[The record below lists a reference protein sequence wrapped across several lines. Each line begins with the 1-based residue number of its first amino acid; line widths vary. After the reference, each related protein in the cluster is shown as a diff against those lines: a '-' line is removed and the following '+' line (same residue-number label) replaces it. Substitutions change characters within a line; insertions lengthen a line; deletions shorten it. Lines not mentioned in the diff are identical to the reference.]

1 MANKELIIREFVRRE
16 ILGVLKESG
25 PSKQFKKAAEELYDA
40 EMKQQ
45 KLKDKFIKSK
55 STAEKQLLKQELIA
69 QHKLVQIAQQKF
81 SNMLMIEPADDLD
94 ESVKKKRL
102 SELELTT
109 QTTGATPNTTD
120 SGKGGVAGIQNLIKN
135 VSNYEQFVSQ
145 LGSLAQDPK
154 VQAFLNAGTGD
165 GNQSD
170 DKFKATEKAIPVK
183 NLRPTQNEIDVEG
196 SLKWPLTDVKSLNNC
211 LKKGPVTIKAPVVT
225 YNGEFIID
233 GHHRWS
239 QLYSMN
245 KDGVI
250 NCIDLSGP
258 KLKPID
264 VLKVVQ
270 LAIAAE
276 LGRIDSATVKE
287 GNNLLKL
294 DGNAIAKF
302 VTNTITKD
310 CVKVFNSIKGAVYGK
325 LDKNSIASKIV
336 VPNVMEMQKTS
347 QPVLG
352 APKRNVMPQTDD
364 ATNAMQNLAKGVIN
378 FNEPFTAEQII
389 RKTIREIISELELTT
404 QTTGKT
410 ASNNSTATAVPA
422 EATEN
427 AEEGLEDGL
436 KALQQ
441 LTKKVEESKY
451 KSSRKK
457 PINEFEPITF
467 TLGMVIS
474 APGILKG
481 LGWVADK
488 ISKPFLDDKQKGTVV
503 GKALAKA
510 AHSLE
515 DTYLQSIA
523 GWIKAIYPDIFG
535 YIEYEEN
542 NELGKAAKKVYLAL
556 VIGAGVH
563 AGVSAANAHSLIVK
577 SIEGGATLVKTAE
590 VVELGVAIA
599 KAA

>member
-1 MANKELIIREFVRRE
+1 MNKERIIREFVRSE
-16 ILGVLKESG
+16 ILNVLKESG
-25 PSKQFKKAAEELYDA
+25 PSKGFKKAAEELYDA
-40 EMKQQ
+40 ELKQQ

-102 SELELTT
+102 NELELTT

-165 GNQSD
+165 GDQND
-170 DKFKATEKAIPVK
+170 DKFTATAKAIPVK
-183 NLRPTQNEIDVEG
+183 NLRPTQNEIDVNG
-196 SLKWPLTDVKSLNNC
+196 SLKWPLTKPDSLKNC
-211 LKKGPVTIKAPVVT
+211 LQKGAVTIKAPVVT

-276 LGRIDSATVKE
+276 IGKVPVATVQ
-287 GNNLLKL
+287 GQNLLKL
-294 DGNAIAKF
+294 NGNAVAKF
-302 VTNTITKD
+302 VIDTITED
-310 CVKVFNSIKGAVYGK
+310 CVKVFNNLKGAALGK
-325 LDKNSIASKIV
+325 LDKNNIAGKVI

-347 QPVLG
+347 QPVAG

-378 FNEPFTAEQII
+378 FNEPFTSEQII
-389 RKTIREIISELELTT
+389 RKMIREIISELELTT
-404 QTTGKT
+404 QTTGKPT
-410 ASNNSTATAVPA
+410 SNNSTATAVPA

-436 KALQQ
+436 EALQQ

-488 ISKPFLDDKQKGTVV
+488 ISKPFLKDKQKGTTV
-503 GKALAKA
+503 GKALAHA

-515 DTYLQSIA
+515 DKYLQSIA
-523 GWIKAIYPDIFG
+523 GWIKALYPDIFG
-535 YIEYEEN
+535 YMEYKEN
-542 NELGKAAKKVYLAL
+542 NELGKAAKKVYMGL
-556 VIGAGVH
+556 VIGAGVS
-563 AGVSAANAHSLIVK
+563 AGVSALEAHSLIVK
-577 SIEGGATLVKTAE
+577 SIEGGATLVKAAE

-599 KAA
+599 KA

>member
-1 MANKELIIREFVRRE
+1 MNKERIIREFVRSE
-16 ILGVLKESG
+16 ILNVLKESG
-25 PSKQFKKAAEELYDA
+25 PSKGFKKAAEELYDA
-40 EMKQQ
+40 ELKQQ

-102 SELELTT
+102 NELELTT

-154 VQAFLNAGTGD
+154 VQAFLNAGTADGD
-165 GNQSD
+165 QSD
-170 DKFKATEKAIPVK
+170 DKFTATAKAIPVK
-183 NLRPTQNEIDVEG
+183 NLRPTQNEIDVDG
-196 SLKWPLTDVKSLNNC
+196 SLKWPLTKTDSLKNC
-211 LKKGPVTIKAPVVT
+211 LQKGAVTIKAPVVT

-276 LGRIDSATVKE
+276 TGEVPSASVKE

-294 DGNAIAKF
+294 DGDAIAKF
-302 VTNTITKD
+302 VIDTITED
-310 CVKVFNSIKGAVYGK
+310 CVKVFNNLKGAALGK
-325 LDKNSIASKIV
+325 LDKNNIAGKVI

-347 QPVLG
+347 QPVAG

-378 FNEPFTAEQII
+378 FNEPFTSEQII
-389 RKTIREIISELELTT
+389 RKMIREIISELELTT
-404 QTTGKT
+404 QTTGKP
-410 ASNNSTATAVPA
+410 ASNNSAPADVPV

-441 LTKKVEESKY
+441 FTKKVEESKS
-451 KSSRKK
+451 KSPRKK
-457 PINEFEPITF
+457 PVNEFEPISF
-467 TLGMVIS
+467 TLGTLLS
-474 APGILKG
+474 TPGILKG
-481 LGWVADK
+481 LGWVSDK
-488 ISKPFLDDKQKGTVV
+488 ISKPFLKDKQKGTIV
-503 GKALAKA
+503 GKALAHA
-510 AHSLE
+510 SHWLE
-515 DTYLQSIA
+515 DKYLGSIA
-523 GWIKAIYPDIFG
+523 AGLKAVYPETFPM
-535 YIEYEEN
+535 EYAEN
-542 NELGKAAKKVYLAL
+542 NELGKAAKKVYMVMLMA
-556 VIGAGVH
+556 AGVH
-563 AGVSAANAHSLIVK
+563 AGMSAVNAHSLIIK
-577 SIEGGATLVKTAE
+577 SIEGGATLVKSAEAIELATAL
-590 VVELGVAIA
+590 VEA
-599 KAA
+599 

>member
-1 MANKELIIREFVRRE
+1 MANKERIIREFVRRE

-55 STAEKQLLKQELIA
+55 STAEKQLLKQELVA

-109 QTTGATPNTTD
+109 QTTG
-120 SGKGGVAGIQNLIKN
+120 
-135 VSNYEQFVSQ
+135 
-145 LGSLAQDPK
+145 
-154 VQAFLNAGTGD
+154 
-165 GNQSD
+165 
-170 DKFKATEKAIPVK
+170 
-183 NLRPTQNEIDVEG
+183 
-196 SLKWPLTDVKSLNNC
+196 KS
-211 LKKGPVTIKAPVVT
+211 
-225 YNGEFIID
+225 
-233 GHHRWS
+233 
-239 QLYSMN
+239 
-245 KDGVI
+245 
-250 NCIDLSGP
+250 
-258 KLKPID
+258 
-264 VLKVVQ
+264 
-270 LAIAAE
+270 
-276 LGRIDSATVKE
+276 
-287 GNNLLKL
+287 
-294 DGNAIAKF
+294 
-302 VTNTITKD
+302 
-310 CVKVFNSIKGAVYGK
+310 
-325 LDKNSIASKIV
+325 
-336 VPNVMEMQKTS
+336 
-347 QPVLG
+347 
-352 APKRNVMPQTDD
+352 
-364 ATNAMQNLAKGVIN
+364 
-378 FNEPFTAEQII
+378 
-389 RKTIREIISELELTT
+389 
-404 QTTGKT
+404 

-457 PINEFEPITF
+457 PVNEFEPISF

-488 ISKPFLDDKQKGTVV
+488 ISKPFLDDKQKGTIV
-503 GKALAKA
+503 GKALAKR
-510 AHSLE
+510 AHKLE
-515 DTYLQSIA
+515 DIYLQSIA
-523 GWIKAIYPDIFG
+523 GWIKAIYPEIFSH
-535 YIEYEEN
+535 IEYEEN

-563 AGVSAANAHSLIVK
+563 AGVSATHAHSLIVK
-577 SIEGGATLVKTAE
+577 GIEGSATLVKTAE